1 MDVIKKCFKIND
13 SAFSAALVAV
23 GFSEDQIIRFLPET
37 QCCILHTIKNH
48 SLEKIIGIM
57 LSRDPARIL
66 YLIDIDTMAEILGMS
81 SSKVRSGFDAITP
94 VMSRAMSYKTSEIVA
109 ATASS
114 AWSIADE
121 RALRQRCY

>member
-13 SAFSAALVAV
+13 NAFSMALEAV
-23 GFSEDQIIRFLPET
+23 DYSADQIKRFLSET

-81 SSKVRSGFDAITP
+81 STKVRSGFDAITP

-114 AWSIADE
+114 AWSIADD
-121 RALRQRCY
+121 RALRQTYY

>member
-1 MDVIKKCFKIND
+1 MEVIKQCFKIND
-13 SAFSAALVAV
+13 TAFSAALEAV

-94 VMSRAMSYKTSEIVA
+94 VMSRAMSFKTSEIVA

-121 RALRQRCY
+121 RALGQRCY